1 MQKLVSIQN
10 FNLQIHKNK
19 NDLQKQMQV
28 DLDLE
33 HIYINWKP
41 DVLIILLKLI
51 YSYFAKEAKLR
62 VDDGQEKTRD
72 ELFEEVLKN
81 PKFLFS
87 MKEYER
93 SSKGRDVKDKR
104 LSFVQKNKRLK

>member
-1 MQKLVSIQN
+1 
-10 FNLQIHKNK
+10 
-19 NDLQKQMQV
+19 MQV

-72 ELFEEVLKN
+72 ELFE
-81 PKFLFS
+81 
-87 MKEYER
+87 
-93 SSKGRDVKDKR
+93 
-104 LSFVQKNKRLK
+104 